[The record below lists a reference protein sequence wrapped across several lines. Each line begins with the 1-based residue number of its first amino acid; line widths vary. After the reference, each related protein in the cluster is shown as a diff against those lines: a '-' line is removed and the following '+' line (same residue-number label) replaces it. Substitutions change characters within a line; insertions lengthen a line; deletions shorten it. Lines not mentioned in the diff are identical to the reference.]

1 MAPSTNP
8 SRASTH
14 WSKFTSEICSSR
26 SWNSRR
32 LISKNEELVDIALV
46 NYENQF
52 EKFEKLLKFFENY
65 FKSEHNYSLIE
76 LVSMESSMILN
87 ESINA
92 RLMVLV
98 LFELTII
105 YKLLIERE
113 DEYIVMFEVRS

>member
-1 MAPSTNP
+1 M
-8 SRASTH
+8 
-14 WSKFTSEICSSR
+14 
-26 SWNSRR
+26 
-32 LISKNEELVDIALV
+32 
-46 NYENQF
+46 
-52 EKFEKLLKFFENY
+52 KFFENY